1 MIQIDV
7 GREVCKLFA
16 QNYSLRGLD
25 FQNKSLRV
33 TEENIVARNEF
44 LKLFL
49 GLKGK
54 CQSSSRLNSII
65 FVVFYLTLYTLTS
78 VCIFSILFS
87 KMQT

>member
-7 GREVCKLFA
+7 GREVCKQFA

-25 FQNKSLRV
+25 FPNKSLRV

-44 LKLFL
+44 SKLFL

-54 CQSSSRLNSII
+54 C
-65 FVVFYLTLYTLTS
+65 
-78 VCIFSILFS
+78 
-87 KMQT
+87 

>member
-33 TEENIVARNEF
+33 TEENIVARNY
-44 LKLFL
+44 LRCLLFNPL
-49 GLKGK
+49 H
-54 CQSSSRLNSII
+54 SNISM
-65 FVVFYLTLYTLTS
+65 Y
-78 VCIFSILFS
+78 ILH
-87 KMQT
+87 TVH

>member
-7 GREVCKLFA
+7 GRELCKLFA

-44 LKLFL
+44 SKLFL
-49 GLKGK
+49 RLKGK
-54 CQSSSRLNSII
+54 C
-65 FVVFYLTLYTLTS
+65 
-78 VCIFSILFS
+78 
-87 KMQT
+87 